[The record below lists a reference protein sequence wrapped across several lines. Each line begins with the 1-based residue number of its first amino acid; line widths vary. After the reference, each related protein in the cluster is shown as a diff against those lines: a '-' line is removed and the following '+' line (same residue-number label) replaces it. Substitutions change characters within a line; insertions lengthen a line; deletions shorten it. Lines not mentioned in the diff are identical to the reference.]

1 MPVKMMAQ
9 MKTVILAALAV
20 VTSTAAQACNLSDDD
35 FKSLAASPSHLTA
48 SEFATLTAAR
58 QKAVCDSRAFIAY
71 VDAQKGVINE
81 LGPYSTKWVSPVE
94 NDRIVAASNAY
105 LERLIRA
112 RGR

>member
-1 MPVKMMAQ
+1 MRILLLSAMA
-9 MKTVILAALAV
+9 MIV
-20 VTSTAAQACNLSDDD
+20 STAAQACTLSDGDI
-35 FKSLAASPSHLTA
+35 KSLAASPSHLTA

-71 VDAQKGVINE
+71 VDTQKGVINE